1 MNNVTNILGLATR
14 ARKIVTGEMVLN
26 AIRSHSAK
34 LVVIAEDASDNT
46 KKRLI
51 DKCTFYNV
59 EYVFIESSAILSQ
72 AIGKNNRMAI
82 AINDLGFAEKIK
94 NYLKG

>member
-1 MNNVTNILGLATR
+1 MNNVVNLIGLATR

-26 AIRSHSAK
+26 AIRNHSAK

-46 KKRLI
+46 KKKLI

-59 EYVFIESSAILSQ
+59 EYVFIESSAILSH